1 MKSVAALAFIGSA
14 AAFAPVAPAGR
25 SSTAV
30 NAFSLETMPGA
41 LPPMGFWDPLGF
53 AEKADPNTLKRYREA
68 EITHGRVGTSR
79 GRPPKL
85 RSRDVVTW

>member
-1 MKSVAALAFIGSA
+1 MKSVAALAYIGSA

-25 SSTAV
+25 SLTAV

-53 AEKADPNTLKRYREA
+53 AEKADVNTLKRYREA
-68 EITHGRVGTSR
+68 EVTHGRVGTFR
-79 GRPPKL
+79 RQTK
-85 RSRDVVTW
+85 